1 MASIGLLTLHLHI
14 EHAQSL
20 KDKRQV
26 LRPLKDR
33 LRKRFNV
40 SVAELDFQDSWQSS
54 LIGIVTISSSAAFAR
69 KVLENVERE
78 ASRMLAADLRSVEME
93 FFQDTP

>member
-54 LIGIVTISSSAAFAR
+54 LIGVVTISSSESYAR
-69 KVLENVERE
+69 QLLESVERE
-78 ASRMLAADLRSVEME
+78 ASRMLAADLRSVEIE
-93 FFQDTP
+93 FFQEAP

>member
-26 LRPLKDR
+26 LRALKDR

-54 LIGIVTISSSAAFAR
+54 LIGVVTVSASEPFAR
-69 KVLENVERE
+69 QVLESVERE
-78 ASRMLAADLRSVEME
+78 ASRLLAADLSASEIE
-93 FFQDTP
+93 FL

>member
-26 LRPLKDR
+26 LRALKDR

-54 LIGIVTISSSAAFAR
+54 LIGVVTVSASEPFAR
-69 KVLENVERE
+69 QVLEGVERE
-78 ASRMLAADLRSVEME
+78 ASRLLAADLSAVEME
-93 FFQDTP
+93 FF

>member
-26 LRPLKDR
+26 LRALKDR

-54 LIGIVTISSSAAFAR
+54 LIGVVTVSASEPFAR
-69 KVLENVERE
+69 QVLESVERE
-78 ASRMLAADLRSVEME
+78 ASRLLAADLSASEIE
-93 FFQDTP
+93 FF

>member
-26 LRPLKDR
+26 LRALKDR

-54 LIGIVTISSSAAFAR
+54 LIGVVTVSASEPFAR
-69 KVLENVERE
+69 KVLEGVERE
-78 ASRMLAADLRSVEME
+78 ASRLLAADLSAVEME
-93 FFQDTP
+93 FF

>member
-26 LRPLKDR
+26 LRTLKDR

-40 SVAELDFQDSWQSS
+40 AVAELDFQDSWQSS
-54 LIGIVTISSSAAFAR
+54 LIGVVTVSASEPYAR
-69 KVLENVERE
+69 QVLENVERE
-78 ASRMLAADLRSVEME
+78 ASRLLAADLSAVEME
-93 FFQDTP
+93 FF

>member
-14 EHAQSL
+14 QHAHSL

-26 LRPLKDR
+26 VRSLKDH

-40 SVAELDFQDSWQSS
+40 SVAELDFQDHWQLS
-54 LIGIVTISSSAAFAR
+54 LIGVVTVSGSQSFAR
-69 KVLENVERE
+69 QVLESVERE
-78 ASRMLAADLRSVEME
+78 ASRLLAADLNSVEME
-93 FFQDTP
+93 FL

>member
-26 LRPLKDR
+26 LRTLKDR

-54 LIGIVTISSSAAFAR
+54 LIGVVTVSASELFAR
-69 KVLENVERE
+69 QVLESVERE
-78 ASRMLAADLRSVEME
+78 ASRLLAANLSAVEME
-93 FFQDTP
+93 FF

>member
-14 EHAQSL
+14 EHAHSL

-26 LRPLKDR
+26 VRSLKDH

-40 SVAELDFQDSWQSS
+40 SVAELDFQDNWQLS
-54 LIGIVTISSSAAFAR
+54 LIGVATVSSSEPFAR
-69 KVLENVERE
+69 QILESVERE
-78 ASRMLAADLRSVEME
+78 AVRLLAADLTSADME
-93 FFQDTP
+93 FL

>member
-26 LRPLKDR
+26 LRALKDR

-40 SVAELDFQDSWQSS
+40 SVAELDFQDSWQHS
-54 LIGIVTISSSAAFAR
+54 LIGVVTVSANEPFAR
-69 KVLENVERE
+69 QVLEGVERE
-78 ASRMLAADLRSVEME
+78 ASRLLAADLTAVEME
-93 FFQDTP
+93 FL

>member
-33 LRKRFNV
+33 LRKHFNV
-40 SVAELDFQDSWQSS
+40 SVAELDFQDSWQHS
-54 LIGIVTISSSAAFAR
+54 LIGVVTVSASEPYAR
-69 KVLENVERE
+69 QVLENVERE
-78 ASRMLAADLRSVEME
+78 ASRLLAADLAAVEME
-93 FFQDTP
+93 FF

>member
-14 EHAQSL
+14 EHSQSL

-26 LRPLKDR
+26 LRTLKDR

-54 LIGIVTISSSAAFAR
+54 LIGVVTVSASEPYAR
-69 KVLENVERE
+69 QVLENVERE
-78 ASRMLAADLRSVEME
+78 ASRLLAADLSAVEME
-93 FFQDTP
+93 FW

>member
-14 EHAQSL
+14 EDAQSL

-33 LRKRFNV
+33 LRKHFNV

-54 LIGIVTISSSAAFAR
+54 LIGVVTISSSEAFAR
-69 KVLENVERE
+69 KVLESVERE
-78 ASRMLAADLRSVEME
+78 ASRMLAADLRSADIE
-93 FFQDTP
+93 FF

>member
-14 EHAQSL
+14 EHSQSL

-26 LRPLKDR
+26 LRTLKDR

-40 SVAELDFQDSWQSS
+40 SVAELDFQDSWQHS
-54 LIGIVTISSSAAFAR
+54 LIGVVTVSSSEPYAR
-69 KVLENVERE
+69 QLLESVERE
-78 ASRMLAADLRSVEME
+78 AARLLAADLSAVEME
-93 FFQDTP
+93 FF

>member
-14 EHAQSL
+14 EHAHSL

-26 LRPLKDR
+26 VRSLKDH

-40 SVAELDFQDSWQSS
+40 SVAELDFQDNWQLS
-54 LIGIVTISSSAAFAR
+54 LIGVVTVSSSEPFAR
-69 KVLENVERE
+69 QILESVERE
-78 ASRMLAADLRSVEME
+78 AVRLLAADLTSADME
-93 FFQDTP
+93 FL